1 MSKIPKIKLQWATS
15 QQTPGEWRLGL
26 FGLYQR
32 KGGRGTGLAVSV
44 RGLIC
49 WGVLAA
55 AMAYAGVAGYVWWK
69 LERNPYNFV
78 RYVDMLLYPLRRKEI
93 SELRGKAMI
102 AEGMDDLKA
111 QKWREGVMKLRIG
124 LDKFPRDLKAR
135 LEIAKF
141 FLAAKV
147 RPKAQE
153 MLIGGLEYGWPGRY
167 FLESAVGVASAGE
180 DQELIIELC
189 DRGLALHDPARHPAA
204 DRRWLVETRIRAL
217 LAENRSDDALALTE
231 KESAALDA
239 DTLSEFR
246 LLAYFQAK
254 RSAEAV
260 AFAEDWLARVGES
273 PRILRLLARAYRE
286 AGRSDDMVRTLT
298 KLRENDPSD
307 PRIHVFSMIQEYL
320 AGDVVR
326 GRALLDDYIFRFGGT
341 PANFPL
347 AAEPLAEIGQL
358 AALDVLLEAARD
370 RGLRDLRLSA
380 ARLDALV
387 TARQWTEASQQITDI
402 RSSMPANALG
412 RASLLD
418 LMQFLIAAA
427 SDPADGA
434 QSSLTDYVRNLQ
446 LPMSAYRRCVE
457 VLRKSGRI
465 DTAREIVNF
474 AQGVFPA
481 NKYLS
486 DTRLALDNEIKE
498 RDAAIA
504 AAKPAAASAPVFY
517 SADKFYAKLDEV
529 AAKDG
534 YEAALSLLREIL
546 KSKPSWMLNESEPL
560 ARREL
565 ELQSMGDD
573 VVALQAATRRY
584 LNNDRVR
591 IQNTVTLA
599 TNLFEAKRTEDARI
613 VLSEV
618 LKIVPDDARATRLMK
633 TWFPPKPPAKTPTA
647 APSTPKPA
655 ESVPAKTERSA

>member
-1 MSKIPKIKLQWATS
+1 MKIPKIKLQWAAAS
-15 QQTPGEWRLGL
+15 QTPGEWRLGL
-26 FGLYQR
+26 FGSYER
-32 KGGRGTGLAVSV
+32 KNGRGKGLAVSV
-44 RGLIC
+44 RGLLC
-49 WGVLAA
+49 WGMLSA
-55 AMAYAGVAGYVWWK
+55 AMGYAGVAGYVWWK

-78 RYVDMLLYPLRRKEI
+78 RYVDMLLYPVRRKEI
-93 SELRGKAMI
+93 SELRGQAMI

-124 LDKFPRDLKAR
+124 LDKYPRDLKAR

-153 MLIGGLEYGWPGRY
+153 MLIGGLEYGWPGRF

-217 LAENRSDDALALTE
+217 LAEGRSDDALALTE
-231 KESAALDA
+231 KESKTLDP
-239 DTLSEFR
+239 DTLSEFQ

-254 RSAEAV
+254 RSADAV
-260 AFAEDWLARVGES
+260 TFAEGWLARSGES

-286 AGRSDDMVRTLT
+286 AGRPDDMIRTLT

-307 PRIHVFSMIQEYL
+307 PRIHVFSMIQLYL
-320 AGDVVR
+320 AGDEVR

-358 AALDVLLEAARD
+358 PALEVLMEAARD
-370 RGLRDLRLSA
+370 RGLRDLRLLA

-387 TARQWTEASQQITDI
+387 TAREWTEASRQITEI
-402 RSSMPANALG
+402 RASMPANALG

-446 LPMSAYRRCVE
+446 LPMSAYRRCVD

-465 DTAREIVNF
+465 DTARDIVNF

-486 DTRLALDNEIKE
+486 DTRTALDLEIKE
-498 RDAAIA
+498 REAAIA
-504 AAKPAAASAPVFY
+504 AAKPAAASAPVFF
-517 SADKFYAKLDEV
+517 SAAKFYEKLDQV
-529 AAKDG
+529 VAKDG
-534 YEAALSLLREIL
+534 YEAGLSLLREIV
-546 KSKPSWMLNESEPL
+546 KSKPSWSQNESEPL

-573 VVALQAATRRY
+573 VVALQAAARRY
-584 LNNDRVR
+584 VNNDRVR
-591 IQNTVTLA
+591 IQNAITLA
-599 TNLFEAKRTEDARI
+599 TSLFDAKRPEDARI
-613 VLSEV
+613 VLATV
-618 LKIVPDDARATRLMK
+618 LKIAPDDARATRLMK
-633 TWFPPKPPAKTPTA
+633 TWFPPKAPAKAPVEAATA
-647 APSTPKPA
+647 QPA
-655 ESVPAKTERSA
+655 AASAPAK

>member
-1 MSKIPKIKLQWATS
+1 MIKIPKIKLQWAAAS
-15 QQTPGEWRLGL
+15 QTPGEWRLGL
-26 FGLYQR
+26 FGRYQR
-32 KGGRGTGLAVSV
+32 KSGRGTGLAVSV

-49 WGVLAA
+49 WGFLAA
-55 AMAYAGVAGYVWWK
+55 TLAYFVGAGYVWWK

-78 RYVDMLLYPLRRKEI
+78 RYTDILLYPVKRKEI
-93 SELRGKAMI
+93 SELRGKALI

-153 MLIGGLEYGWPGRY
+153 MLVGGLDYGWPGRY
-167 FLESAVGVASAGE
+167 FLESAVSVATAGE

-189 DRGLALHDPARHPAA
+189 DRALALHDPSRHSAA
-204 DRRWLVETRIRAL
+204 DRRWVVETRIRAL
-217 LAENRSDDALALTE
+217 LAEGRSDDALALTE
-231 KESAALDA
+231 KESATLDT

-246 LLAYFQAK
+246 LLALFQAK
-254 RSAEAV
+254 RAVEAV
-260 AFAEDWLARVGES
+260 SFAEDWRKRAGDT

-286 AGRSDDMVRTLT
+286 AERKEDMFETLDV
-298 KLRENDPSD
+298 LRDNEPSD
-307 PRIHVFSMIQEYL
+307 PRTHVFAMIQIFM
-320 AGDVVR
+320 AGDEVR

-341 PANFPL
+341 PANFSL
-347 AAEPLAEIGQL
+347 AAEPLGEIGQL
-358 AALDVLLEAARD
+358 AALDVLLAEARD
-370 RGLRDLRLSA
+370 RGLRDLRLAA
-380 ARLDALV
+380 ARLDALI
-387 TARQWTEASQQITDI
+387 TARRWTDATQQITDI
-402 RSSMPANALG
+402 RASMPANMLG

-434 QSSLTDYVRNLQ
+434 QSSLSDYVRNLQ

-457 VLRKSGRI
+457 VLRESGRTT
-465 DTAREIVNF
+465 TAQEIVNF

-486 DTRLALDNEIKE
+486 DTRTALAREIKE
-498 RDAAIA
+498 QEAALA
-504 AAKPAAASAPVFY
+504 ATKPAAAAAPVFAT
-517 SADKFYAKLDEV
+517 ADKFYAKLDETV
-529 AAKDG
+529 KKNG
-534 YEAALSLLREIL
+534 YEAGLTLIREVL
-546 KSKPSWMLNESEPL
+546 KSKPSWALNESEPL

-565 ELQSMGDD
+565 ELQTLGDD
-573 VVALQAATRRY
+573 VVALQAAARRY

-591 IQNTVTLA
+591 IQKTITIA
-599 TNLFEAKRTEDARI
+599 TGLFEAKRPEDARI
-613 VLSEV
+613 VLAEV

-633 TWFPPKPPAKTPTA
+633 TWFPPKPAATSATSTDSSPAVPTP
-647 APSTPKPA
+647 
-655 ESVPAKTERSA
+655 VQ